1 MGRGVLLASKLRGSD
16 DLSREVA
23 RATLRGGVSECVPVP
38 RSSQLLQLFPR
49 YFPANGLVCPAPRT
63 LFAPSMDLVE

>member
-38 RSSQLLQLFPR
+38 RSSQLFPR